1 MKVQMP
7 DGQSFELDD
16 SIAGDDE
23 LLREALCAAYP
34 DAANA
39 TFDRKTD
46 GVVKVVK
53 KAGDKGGVV
62 AELLAELLA
71 ASEQLNPAIV
81 MQQRVTLIQRQP
93 NTMITLLR
101 MTGEI
106 ERAVEL
112 GRAEIGDVE
121 KAQKVLRKAEPQAG
135 SFIPVGF

>member
-16 SIAGDDE
+16 SIAGDDK

-39 TFDRKTD
+39 TFDRKTA

-62 AELLAELLA
+62 AELLAA
-71 ASEQLNPAIV
+71 PEQLNPAIV
-81 MQQRVTLIQRQP
+81 MQQRVAQIQQQP
-93 NTMITLLR
+93 NATITVLR
-101 MTGEI
+101 MAGEI

>member
-16 SIAGDDE
+16 SIAGDDS
-23 LLREALCAAYP
+23 LLREALRAAYP

-39 TFDRKTD
+39 TFDRKTN

-62 AELLAELLA
+62 AELLATP
-71 ASEQLNPAIV
+71 EQLNPAIV
-81 MQQRVTLIQRQP
+81 MQQRVAQIQAQP
-93 NTMITLLR
+93 NATLTLLR
-101 MTGEI
+101 MAGEI

-135 SFIPVGF
+135 SFILVGF

>member
-16 SIAGDDE
+16 SIAGDDS

-39 TFDRKTD
+39 IFDRKTS

-62 AELLAELLA
+62 AELLA
-71 ASEQLNPAIV
+71 ASGQLNPAIV
-81 MQQRVTLIQRQP
+81 MQQRVTLIQQQP
-93 NTMITLLR
+93 NATITLLR
-101 MTGEI
+101 MAGEI

-121 KAQKVLRKAEPQAG
+121 TAKKVLRKAEPQAG